1 MEEAAVGDSA
11 RSASVGKEAGE
22 EAPLAPRS
30 KRAKTTQTDT
40 THDSETKEESGKC
53 EGLFTQEMDPF
64 TNKPDLSVCFRVRKR
79 TSWSRPNSTT

>member
-1 MEEAAVGDSA
+1 MVARKEIEA
-11 RSASVGKEAGE
+11 REAN
-22 EAPLAPRS
+22 
-30 KRAKTTQTDT
+30 
-40 THDSETKEESGKC
+40 DSETKEESGKC